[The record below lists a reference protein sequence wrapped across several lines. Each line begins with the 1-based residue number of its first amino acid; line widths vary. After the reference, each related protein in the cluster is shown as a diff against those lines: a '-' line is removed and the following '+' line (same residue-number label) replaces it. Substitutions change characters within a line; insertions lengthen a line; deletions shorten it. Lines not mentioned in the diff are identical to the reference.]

1 MAAKAAVGVTVVT
14 EVMAAKV
21 ATAGT
26 MAAKA
31 ANLETM
37 AAKAA
42 TPETMAAKAA
52 NPETMAATI
61 PVSPAKAET
70 ATPVA
75 LIYRS

>member
-21 ATAGT
+21 ATAG
-26 MAAKA
+26 
-31 ANLETM
+31 TM

-70 ATPVA
+70 AAPVA